1 MTDPDPMYFTL
12 IKIAIILISSFII
25 VKWAMFILRKT
36 GKKLNMEPTLIQVI
50 NEIIK
55 YSVLAVAITVVVKE
69 VGWDISGIIVSLGIV
84 GVAVGFA
91 ARDTLSNFISGMFI
105 LADKSFKIGDI
116 IEISGKSGTVMK
128 LGFRVTTIK
137 PTDNKIITIP
147 NSNFSKNIYLNY
159 TAEETRK
166 VELDI
171 NIPYEMD
178 LDVTVVSLVNAA
190 SNCKWV
196 LKEPKPNVLIKEMGD
211 TSIRA
216 SLNVWVSDPWKVATY
231 RSQLAMK
238 VKELLVGRDSSE
250 NVKV

>member
-1 MTDPDPMYFTL
+1 
-12 IKIAIILISSFII
+12 
-25 VKWAMFILRKT
+25 
-36 GKKLNMEPTLIQVI
+36 MEPTLIQVI

-137 PTDNKIITIP
+137 PQIIKLLP
-147 NSNFSKNIYLNY
+147 YL
-159 TAEETRK
+159 TPISPRIST
-166 VELDI
+166 
-171 NIPYEMD
+171 
-178 LDVTVVSLVNAA
+178 
-190 SNCKWV
+190 
-196 LKEPKPNVLIKEMGD
+196 
-211 TSIRA
+211 
-216 SLNVWVSDPWKVATY
+216 
-231 RSQLAMK
+231 
-238 VKELLVGRDSSE
+238 
-250 NVKV
+250 